1 MVSKSEK
8 KTRADDVNEEST
20 QANDK
25 GTSAK
30 KELKQAVIVVHG
42 MGEQRPMDTI
52 REFVNHVF
60 KKDPSLKDPHFWNK
74 PSSVSESFEQR
85 RLTTNRPERTSGEQ
99 TKQRTDFYEYYW
111 AHHTVN
117 TKWEHFIGWFK
128 TLLLCWPTR
137 YNRHPDTL
145 QPVWFILWGIIALA
159 LASLGVWWFGVN
171 HIADHYTGAK
181 QSFLL
186 ALVTLIEGAVLF
198 LLNAC
203 KSFFTKYFGDVARYV
218 RAEPANILIRQ
229 SIRKGGI
236 DLIERIHN
244 CGDYDRV
251 ILVGHSLGSIVA
263 YDILNHLWA
272 RHNKFKYNRGNRQ
285 YTTPLSK
292 HALSLIQQLQSLSKK
307 CGKEDF
313 EQKDYRSFQTD
324 LFEELRNNDKSN
336 NWLISDFVTLGSPL
350 TYADI
355 LLFDDLDQFN
365 KRKLDREYPTS
376 PPMPEQDNWY
386 YSVGTRRYLHH
397 GAVFA
402 PVKWTNIHMPHKT
415 FIKGDIISGN
425 VSTNFSYDNVNAGNS
440 TITAPQ
446 CNSCTPIK
454 EVELDYKEVK
464 DGFTHTEYWKSSEI
478 SDDHLEKVRE
488 ALNLY

>member
-1 MVSKSEK
+1 MVDKAAKNENPNKDQSLTSSKDA
-8 KTRADDVNEEST
+8 T
-20 QANDK
+20 
-25 GTSAK
+25 AK

-60 KKDPSLKDPHFWNK
+60 KKDPSLTNPHFWNK

-85 RLTTNRPERTSGEQ
+85 RLTTNRPILTTGDQSE
-99 TKQRTDFYEYYW
+99 KRTDFYEYYW

-117 TKWEHFIGWFK
+117 TKWEHFVGWFK

-137 YNRHPDTL
+137 YDKHPDTL
-145 QPVWFILWGIIALA
+145 QPLWFILWGIIALA
-159 LASLGVWWFGVN
+159 ATSVGAWWFGVN
-171 HIADHYTGAK
+171 HIADNYSGGK

-186 ALVTLIEGAVLF
+186 AFATVIEGIVLF
-198 LLNAC
+198 LLNFA

-229 SIRKGGI
+229 SVRKGGI
-236 DLIERIHN
+236 DLIERIHAS
-244 CGDYDRV
+244 GDYDRV
-251 ILVGHSLGSIVA
+251 VLVGHSLGSIVA

-272 RHNKFKYNRGNRQ
+272 RHNKFKYSRGTRQ

-292 HALSLIQQLQSLSKK
+292 HALSLLKTLQKLSKK
-307 CGKEDF
+307 CGKQEF
-313 EQKDYRSFQTD
+313 EQTEYRGLQSE
-324 LFEELRNNDKSN
+324 LFDELRKNDKAN
-336 NWLISDFVTLGSPL
+336 NWLISDFITLGSPL

-355 LLFDDLDQFN
+355 LLFDNEEHFN

-386 YSVGTRRYLHH
+386 YKEGTRNYLHH
-397 GAVFA
+397 GAVFSA
-402 PVKWTNIHMPHKT
+402 VKWTNIYMPHKS
-415 FIKGDIISGN
+415 FIKGDLISGN
-425 VSTNFSYDNVNAGNS
+425 VSLNFSYNNINIESLKV
-440 TITAPQ
+440 TAPQ
-446 CNSCTPIK
+446 NPNYTPIK
-454 EVELDYKEVK
+454 EIELDYKEVK

-478 SDDHLEKVRE
+478 GDEHLKVLRKT
-488 ALNLY
+488 LDLY

>member
-1 MVSKSEK
+1 MVIKSEK
-8 KTRADDVNEEST
+8 TAKPDGSDEDST
-20 QANDK
+20 QTKSSSTKNK
-25 GTSAK
+25 
-30 KELKQAVIVVHG
+30 LKQAVIVVHG

-52 REFVNHVF
+52 REFVTHVF

-85 RLTTNRPERTSGEQ
+85 RLTTNRPVQTSGDQSE
-99 TKQRTDFYEYYW
+99 QRTDFYEYYW

-117 TKWEHFIGWFK
+117 TKWEHFVGWFK
-128 TLLLCWPTR
+128 TLLFCWPSR
-137 YNRHPDTL
+137 YNKHPDTL
-145 QPVWFILWGIIALA
+145 QPLWFILWGIIALA
-159 LASLGVWWFGVN
+159 TISVGIWWLSVN
-171 HIADHYTGAK
+171 QIADSYTGAT
-181 QSFLL
+181 QSLL
-186 ALVTLIEGAVLF
+186 LVVATLVEAVVLF
-198 LLNAC
+198 LLNTC

-229 SIRKGGI
+229 SVRKGGI

-272 RHNKFKYNRGNRQ
+272 RHNKFKYTKGNRQ

-292 HALSLIQQLQSLSKK
+292 HALSLIEQLQTLASK
-307 CGKEDF
+307 CGTQEF
-313 EQKDYRSFQTD
+313 EQNTYRNLQTE
-324 LFEELRNNDKSN
+324 LFDELRNNDKSN

-355 LLFDDLDQFN
+355 LLFDDLEHFN
-365 KRKLDREYPTS
+365 QRKLDREYPTS
-376 PPMPEQDNWY
+376 PPMPEQNNWFY
-386 YSVGTRRYLHH
+386 AVGTKQYLHH

-402 PVKWTNIHMPHKT
+402 PVKWTNLYMPHQN

-425 VSTNFSYDNVNAGNS
+425 VSTNFSYDNVNMDNS
-440 TITAPQ
+440 TITTVQNA
-446 CNSCTPIK
+446 SHTPIK
-454 EVELDYKEVK
+454 EIELDYKEVK
-464 DGFTHTEYWKSSEI
+464 NGFTHTEYWKSSDIE
-478 SDDHLEKVRE
+478 DHHLKALRE